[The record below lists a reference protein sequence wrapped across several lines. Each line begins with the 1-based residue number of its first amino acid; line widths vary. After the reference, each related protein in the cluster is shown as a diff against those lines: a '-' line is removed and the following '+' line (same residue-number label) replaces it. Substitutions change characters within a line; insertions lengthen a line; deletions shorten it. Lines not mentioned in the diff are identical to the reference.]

1 MFKIGKKTQKK
12 SFKTQ
17 FLHGYF
23 FFVWLKKRKQVSKIS
38 KKNAQFTLLILLRR
52 SAHVDLPR
60 VN

>member
-23 FFVWLKKRKQVSKIS
+23 FCLAKKTKTSVKNLE
-38 KKNAQFTLLILLRR
+38 KNAQFTRMLLLR
-52 SAHVDLPR
+52 
-60 VN
+60 